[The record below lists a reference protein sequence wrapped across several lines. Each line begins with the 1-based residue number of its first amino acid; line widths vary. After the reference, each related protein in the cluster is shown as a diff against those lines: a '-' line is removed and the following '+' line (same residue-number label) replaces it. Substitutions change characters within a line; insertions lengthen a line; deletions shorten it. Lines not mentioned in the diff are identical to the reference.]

1 MVPSLTCLTALTLI
15 ASLVS
20 ASPLQSS
27 VLERRQSVTILT
39 SAQVSAFKPY
49 TFYLSAGYCQPST
62 TLTWTC
68 GAPCEAN
75 PGFKPVA
82 SGGDGGVA
90 QFWYVGYDPSL
101 DTVIVGHQGT
111 DTSKILPIITDLD
124 FFPCSLDSSLFPG
137 IGSSIEVHSGFK
149 ESQANAA
156 TTVLSSVKTAMSR
169 FSTTSVTVVGHSL
182 GGAIALLDGVYL
194 DLQLPTASVSV
205 ISYGMPRVGNQAFA
219 DYVDAHVNV
228 SHVSNKKDPVP
239 ILPGRFLGFHHPSGE
254 KHITDSNAW
263 VACPGQDNEDDLC
276 IVGEVSNILVGDAYD
291 HPATV
296 APLKKGSQAE
306 TYIM

>member
-1 MVPSLTCLTALTLI
+1 MVPSLTCWAALSLV
-15 ASLVS
+15 ASLAS

-27 VLERRQSVTILT
+27 VLERRQSVMTLT
-39 SAQVSAFKPY
+39 STQVTAFKPY
-49 TFYLSAGYCQPST
+49 TFYASAGYCQPST

-68 GAPCEAN
+68 GTPCQAN

-82 SGGDGGVA
+82 SGGDGDDV

-101 DTVIVGHQGT
+101 NTIIVGHQGT
-111 DTSKILPIITDLD
+111 DTTKILPIITDLD
-124 FFPCSLDSSLFPG
+124 FFLESLDSSLFPG
-137 IGSSIEVHSGFK
+137 IGSSIKVHSGFK
-149 ESQANAA
+149 QAQADAA
-156 TTVLSSVKTAMSR
+156 TTVLSSVRTAMSR
-169 FSTTSVTVVGHSL
+169 FSTNSVTVVGHSL

-219 DYVDAHVNV
+219 DYVDAHVSV
-228 SHVSNKKDPVP
+228 SHVNNKKDPVP

-276 IVGEVSNILVGDAYD
+276 TVGEVSNILVGDADD
-291 HPATV
+291 HSGPFDGV
-296 APLKKGSQAE
+296 EMGC
-306 TYIM
+306 

>member
-1 MVPSLTCLTALTLI
+1 MVPSLTCWAALSLV
-15 ASLVS
+15 ASLAS

-27 VLERRQSVTILT
+27 ALERRQSVTTLT
-39 SAQVSAFKPY
+39 SAQVTAFKPY
-49 TFYLSAGYCQPST
+49 TFYASAGYCQPST

-68 GAPCEAN
+68 GAPCQAN

-82 SGGDGGVA
+82 SGGDGDDV

-101 DTVIVGHQGT
+101 NTIIVGHQGT
-111 DTSKILPIITDLD
+111 DTTEILPIITDLD
-124 FFPCSLDSSLFPG
+124 FFLESLDSSLFPG
-137 IGSSIEVHSGFK
+137 IGSSIKVHSGFK
-149 ESQANAA
+149 EAQADAA
-156 TTVLSSVKTAMSR
+156 TTVLSSVRTAMSR

-219 DYVDAHVNV
+219 DYVDAHVSV
-228 SHVSNKKDPVP
+228 SHVNNKKDPVP

-263 VACPGQDNEDDLC
+263 VACP
-276 IVGEVSNILVGDAYD
+276 SNILVGDADD
-291 HPATV
+291 HSGPFDGV
-296 APLKKGSQAE
+296 EIGC
-306 TYIM
+306 

>member
-1 MVPSLTCLTALTLI
+1 MVPSLTCWATLALVT
-15 ASLVS
+15 SLVS

-27 VLERRQSVTILT
+27 VLERRQSVMTLT

-49 TFYLSAGYCQPST
+49 TFYASASYCQPST

-68 GAPCEAN
+68 GAPCQAN

-82 SGGDGGVA
+82 SRGDGDDV

-101 DTVIVGHQGT
+101 NTIIVGHQGT
-111 DTSKILPIITDLD
+111 DTTKILPIITDLD
-124 FFPCSLDSSLFPG
+124 FFLESLDSSLFPG
-137 IGSSIEVHSGFK
+137 IGSSIKVHSGFK
-149 ESQANAA
+149 ESQADTA
-156 TTVLSSVKTAMSR
+156 TQVLLSVRTAMST

-219 DYVDAHVNV
+219 DYVDAHVSV
-228 SHVSNKKDPVP
+228 SHVNNKKDPVP

-263 VACPGQDNEDDLC
+263 AACPGQDNEDDQC
-276 IVGEVSNILVGDAYD
+276 TVGEVSNILVGDPDDHSGPYD
-291 HPATV
+291 GV
-296 APLKKGSQAE
+296 VMGC
-306 TYIM
+306 